1 MSVLPLYV
9 VVFAGGVLTIL
20 SPCIL
25 PVLPFVF
32 ARVERPLLRETLPM
46 LAGLVCSFVVVAMT
60 ATASAGWVAQAA
72 NISRWVA

>member
-1 MSVLPLYV
+1 MLLLA
-9 VVFAGGVLTIL
+9 FLGGVLTIL

-72 NISRWVA
+72 DISRWVA